1 VDATPAAR
9 EREAAGAPAAR
20 EREAGGAS
28 TTRSD
33 PRPVAVALIDGEHYP
48 PVVVDALR
56 ALSGRY
62 TFVAALFLG
71 GEEKLRDRCGGRRR
85 SQRERRGGRP
95 ERERRG
101 ERRW

>member
-1 VDATPAAR
+1 
-9 EREAAGAPAAR
+9 
-20 EREAGGAS
+20 
-28 TTRSD
+28 
-33 PRPVAVALIDGEHYP
+33 
-48 PVVVDALR
+48 VVDALR

>member
-1 VDATPAAR
+1 VDSRRPTD
-9 EREAAGAPAAR
+9 APAAR

-28 TTRSD
+28 TTRFD